1 MRSALLIS
9 ESTGRCSWRVRRQAS
24 AAPASPPA
32 AVSAKPRSQVSRQRA
47 ALAASSRPLRLTA
60 DTGAACSSTT
70 VRVARVSGVAAPGMF
85 STKVRTGTTTWELS
99 APAVAPALRRQ
110 LKIRFPE
117 RVVTLMAA
125 SVGSSMKGW
134 SLRATP
140 LPSPARTAPAIESAA
155 CAAMLCARACSSG
168 STRSSV
174 ARSASTLR
182 VRVSAWCRT
191 SSTLATA
198 AATSTTTAK
207 AAPAYLNLKL
217 AAVTYAAAAGCA
229 RPGAVIP
236 CILEIHLNRRSGLKA
251 RRLSVAGPDS
261 LYVPEHQAT
270 HRGHGIGAGR
280 ENGRPAPQQLPALA
294 AQDLAQV
301 LDVALHGLH
310 VGVTAAVE
318 YFQVAVGTM
327 EVPIESLGS
336 HLRHELRRLAQQIQA
351 RGVLHLGVALAEGQ
365 GDAAEHELGIQPVT
379 AFLQVTAVGHLGDH
393 VRRAEQVA
401 NHDVTR
407 IGNRLLDA
415 RERHFVTGEVD
426 DLRCHRHPGA
436 EAQHRQVLFQEAR
449 AARHVRAGELGAV
462 ARVALVGAAQI
473 AHVVKQAGHEADH
486 SARAP
491 QAGGL
496 LLLPFVAHEKA
507 RERQSYVERVL
518 PVVVHGVD
526 AVVSGNL
533 AGEQAFEMFEGARQR
548 VHGQPRPRR
557 PVERLDRGEHRR
569 RRAHLH
575 AVGHVKI
582 AAPGTGHGRRKLN
595 IRSGRPS
602 PDWPEP
608 VTQSPL

>member
-9 ESTGRCSWRVRRQAS
+9 ESTGRCSCRVRRQAS

-32 AVSAKPRSQVSRQRA
+32 AVSAKPSSHVSRQRA

-60 DTGAACSSTT
+60 GTGAACSSTT

-85 STKVRTGTTTWELS
+85 STKVRTGATTSELS

-117 RVVTLMAA
+117 RAVTLMAA
-125 SVGSSMKGW
+125 SVGLSMKGW
-134 SLRATP
+134 SLRTTP

-174 ARSASTLR
+174 ARSASALK
-182 VRVSAWCRT
+182 VRVSPWCRT

-198 AATSTTTAK
+198 AAASTTTPK

-217 AAVTYAAAAGCA
+217 AAVTYYTAAAGCA
-229 RPGAVIP
+229 RPEAVIP
-236 CILEIHLNRRSGLKA
+236 CVLAIHINRRLGLKA

-261 LYVPEHQAT
+261 FYMPEHQAT
-270 HRGHGIGAGR
+270 HRRHGIVAGR
-280 ENGRPAPQQLPALA
+280 EDGRPTPQQLPALA
-294 AQDLAQV
+294 AQHLAQV
-301 LDVALHGLH
+301 LDVALDRFH
-310 VGVTAAVE
+310 VGIAAAIE
-318 YFQVAVGTM
+318 DFQVVVGCM
-327 EVPIESLGS
+327 EIPIETFAA
-336 HLRHELRRLAQQIQA
+336 HLRHELRRLAQQIQP
-351 RGVLHLGVALAEGQ
+351 RGVLHPGIALAEGQ
-365 GDAAEHELGIQPVT
+365 GDTAEHELGVQPVT

-426 DLRCHRHPGA
+426 DLRCHRHPGP

-486 SARAP
+486 
-491 QAGGL
+491 
-496 LLLPFVAHEKA
+496 
-507 RERQSYVERVL
+507 
-518 PVVVHGVD
+518 
-526 AVVSGNL
+526 
-533 AGEQAFEMFEGARQR
+533 GARQR
-548 VHGQPRPRR
+548 VHGQPRPGR

-575 AVGHVKI
+575 AVGYVKI
-582 AAPGTGHGRRKLN
+582 AAPGTGHGRRRLN

-608 VTQSPL
+608 VP

>member
-117 RVVTLMAA
+117 RVDTLMAA
-125 SVGSSMKGW
+125 TVGSSMKGW

-236 CILEIHLNRRSGLKA
+236 CILEFHLNRRSGLKA
-251 RRLSVAGPDS
+251 RRLSAAGPDS
-261 LYVPEHQAT
+261 LYMPEHQPT
-270 HRGHGIGAGR
+270 HRGHGIVAGR
-280 ENGRPAPQQLPALA
+280 EDGRPAPQQLPALA
-294 AQDLAQV
+294 AQHLAQV
-301 LDVALHGLH
+301 LDVALDRFH
-310 VGVTAAVE
+310 VGIAAAIE
-318 YFQVAVGTM
+318 DFQVVVGCM
-327 EVPIESLGS
+327 EIPIEPFTA
-336 HLRHELRRLAQQIQA
+336 HLRHELRRLAQQIQP
-351 RGVLHLGVALAEGQ
+351 RGVLHPGIALAEGQ
-365 GDAAEHELGIQPVT
+365 GDTAEHELGVQPVA

-401 NHDVTR
+401 DRYVAC

-415 RERHFVTGEVD
+415 RERQLVAGEVN
-426 DLRCHRHPGA
+426 DLRGHRHPGA
-436 EAQHRQVLFQEAR
+436 EAQHRQVLLQEAR
-449 AARHVRAGELGAV
+449 AARHVRAGELRAV
-462 ARVALVGAAQI
+462 ARVPVVAAAQI
-473 AHVVKQAGHEADH
+473 AHVVKQPGHEADH
-486 SARAP
+486 GARAA
-491 QAGGL
+491 QAGRLFL
-496 LLLPFVAHEKA
+496 LALVTHDQA
-507 RERQSYVERVL
+507 RERQGDVERVL
-518 PVVVHGVD
+518 PVVVHRVD
-526 AVVSGNL
+526 AVESGHL
-533 AGEQAFEMFEGARQR
+533 AGEQPFEVLEGATQR
-548 VHGQPRPRR
+548 LQGQPRPRG
-557 PVERLDRGEHRR
+557 PVQ
-569 RRAHLH
+569 
-575 AVGHVKI
+575 GHVAGAVPG
-582 AAPGTGHGRRKLN
+582 AAGSRLR
-595 IRSGRPS
+595 
-602 PDWPEP
+602 
-608 VTQSPL
+608 